1 MGRFKCIINY
11 PLANVEKQNIH
22 KSVTAYHE
30 FWVHHLAD
38 LKFYKTCF
46 APPLAFCI
54 YIKRMSTQIEIW
66 ENNPGPD
73 SFDKSII
80 FGWVLVIVLSF
91 LWCDISLPFR
101 KC

>member
-1 MGRFKCIINY
+1 MYNKLPLGKCRKAKHTRVSNCK
-11 PLANVEKQNIH
+11 V
-22 KSVTAYHE
+22 E

-38 LKFYKTCF
+38 LKFYKACF
-46 APPLAFCI
+46 TPPFAFCI
-54 YIKRMSTQIEIW
+54 CIKRMSTQIEIW